1 MSEYKM
7 NQYDLQRYFKSLCN
21 SFYIAYENVTRLE
34 KEYYALINDY
44 NEEDLEMVNNLL
56 EISVADSTQN
66 KYITYK
72 YSHEE
77 LEKEKER
84 LEAEKQEFE
93 RKTEELNKILSYWSD
108 SMLKD
113 FENIKRVLYTI
124 KHNSF
129 SIIPT
134 TKAEIYALIYFY
146 GYCDHA
152 VYKYPIVNVKE
163 YSKKVYKEKVY
174 ETGSEV
180 YAEFLDTYE
189 HGLKNGF
196 SYMPNLYKK
205 YF

>member
-1 MSEYKM
+1 M

-21 SFYIAYENVTRLE
+21 SFYIAYENVTRLK

-44 NEEDLEMVNNLL
+44 NEEDLEMVNSLL

-72 YSHEE
+72 YSYEE

-84 LEAEKQEFE
+84 LEAERQEFE
-93 RKTEELNKILSYWSD
+93 RKTEELEKIRSYWYD

-124 KHNSF
+124 KDNSF

-134 TKAEIYALIYFY
+134 TKAEIYALMHFFQNWNTPVI
-146 GYCDHA
+146 
-152 VYKYPIVNVKE
+152 KYPIINTEEE
-163 YSKKVYKEKVY
+163 YRKAFPAGEKVY
-174 ETGSEV
+174 DDFI
-180 YAEFLDTYE
+180 YAYE
-189 HGLKNGF
+189 EDMKCKESIF
-196 SYMPNLYKK
+196 MKRIYDA